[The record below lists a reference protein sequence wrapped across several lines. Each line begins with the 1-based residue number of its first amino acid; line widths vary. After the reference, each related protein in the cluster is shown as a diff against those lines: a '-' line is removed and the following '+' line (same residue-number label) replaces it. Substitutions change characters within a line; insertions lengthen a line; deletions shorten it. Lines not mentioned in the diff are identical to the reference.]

1 MRQFTAAAIACIGAA
16 SAQYGSTGH
25 WGNQYGHA
33 GRQDHDHADHH
44 YGYDSIP
51 SQKYL
56 KTGTGL
62 TNNEAKRD
70 SAILAVTAANDDRIA
85 GLEKEKEKREA
96 RLDEIHS
103 TRKIEI
109 EAPFTYQLSLL
120 EKELADV
127 SDAYGEATLDL
138 GLAQADMLLRLDNL
152 FDDKVEGL

>member
-1 MRQFTAAAIACIGAA
+1 MRQFTAAVIACIGAA
-16 SAQYGSTGH
+16 SARYGSYGSYGSTSTGH

-127 SDAYGEATLDL
+127 SDAYGCLLYTSDA
-138 GLAQADMLLRLDNL
+138 AD
-152 FDDKVEGL
+152 E